1 MEGKRS
7 RLRSGSVAAAA
18 AVALAG
24 AGGSAVGLGAP
35 AWLAGAVGAVS
46 ALVAAAAVDRVFHR
60 RDDRVAAA
68 ERRDEMLD
76 VLAAA
81 APGDQDD
88 VLGLLRPDR
97 SPVPFR
103 GRGAELRRLADWCAD
118 VSGNPV
124 LVISGPAG
132 VGKSRLA
139 LTFALRLPEQ
149 WARGWLHAGAGATAA
164 GAVRACRDPAMI
176 LVDDADGRADLAAFL
191 GAVAEGYARPVIRV
205 ILLARSGQAWPRRWH
220 RSWRTAMSGSCPVR
234 RSWSWN
240 RKAARRT
247 GSGGSPKQ
255 WPRSP
260 PGRTRRSLPCLPLS
274 GWMRMS
280 RCWCC
285 RPRRS

>member
-1 MEGKRS
+1 MEGKHR

-35 AWLAGAVGAVS
+35 AWLAGTVGAVS

-68 ERRDEMLD
+68 ERRDEVLD

-103 GRGAELRRLADWCAD
+103 GRGAELRRLADWSAD
-118 VSGNPV
+118 VSANPV

-139 LTFALRLPEQ
+139 LQVRLAPP
-149 WARGWLHAGAGATAA
+149 
-164 GAVRACRDPAMI
+164 GAV
-176 LVDDADGRADLAAFL
+176 
-191 GAVAEGYARPVIRV
+191 
-205 ILLARSGQAWPRRWH
+205 GQ
-220 RSWRTAMSGSCPVR
+220 GV
-234 RSWSWN
+234 
-240 RKAARRT
+240 AARR
-247 GSGGSPKQ
+247 GGGDGG
-255 WPRSP
+255 PRGAGLQG
-260 PGRTRRSLPCLPLS
+260 PGDDL
-274 GWMRMS
+274 GG
-280 RCWCC
+280 
-285 RPRRS
+285 